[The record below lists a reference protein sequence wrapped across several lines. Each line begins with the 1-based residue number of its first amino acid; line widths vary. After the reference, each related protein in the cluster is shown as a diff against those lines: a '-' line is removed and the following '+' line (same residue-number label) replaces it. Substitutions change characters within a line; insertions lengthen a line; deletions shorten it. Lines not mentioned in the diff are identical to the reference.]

1 MQRLLGMA
9 LALLSAPGAGSLWA
23 QDHEGHG
30 HEPKSVPEKAALQ
43 PLVLELGVFALA
55 NEGFLLKSGGQSVL
69 IDGFVAEPY
78 SVYGSLPPEV
88 LEQMMGGVAPFVSV
102 DVALAS
108 HYHRDHFQAETALSF
123 LFAQPDCHFVSSP
136 QVLTALQNVA
146 TELEAPLPE
155 QQLQELFPE
164 PGERKRFLK
173 GTLLIEFLH
182 LSHGTGRFAQIQNQG
197 HLIHINGVTALHVG
211 DAAMVPAHFEPY
223 QLSKRG
229 IDVAF
234 VPYWYFDDEDGRT
247 VIQEHFRPAQL
258 VACHIPPGEL
268 KAVTKRLAE
277 SDPKVIVPSK
287 ALQEFHIKNLN

>member
-1 MQRLLGMA
+1 MMQRLLGMA
-9 LALLSAPGAGSLWA
+9 LALLLVPSATPLGA
-23 QDHEGHG
+23 QDHEG
-30 HEPKSVPEKAALQ
+30 HEPKSVPEEPAPQ
-43 PLVLELGVFALA
+43 PPVLELEVFALA

-78 SVYGSLPPEV
+78 SVYGALEPEL
-88 LEQMMGGVAPFVSV
+88 LEKMMSRVEPFSSV

-123 LFAQPDCHFVSSP
+123 LFSQPDCQFVSSP
-136 QVLTALQNVA
+136 QVLAAFLAAAAEQ
-146 TELEAPLPE
+146 EAPLTE
-155 QQLQELFPE
+155 KQIVELYPE
-164 PGERKRFLK
+164 PGERKRFIK
-173 GTLLIEFLH
+173 DTLLIEFLN
-182 LSHGTGRFAQIQNQG
+182 LSHGTGRFAQVQNQG

-247 VIQEHFRPAQL
+247 VIQEHFRPAKL

-268 KAVTKRLAE
+268 KAVTERLAK
-277 SDPKVIVPSK
+277 SHPDVLVPSK
-287 ALQEFHIKNLN
+287 ALQEFRFKNLN